1 MRPKASNPTRSVKR
15 PCMMSATQTHQ
26 IRIVGVNSDKPRIGI
41 KRTYLDQEKPSPSS
55 LTGDTSHVKKPIGEK
70 SRENIRNTHSRP
82 KPTQSYGEL
91 MVFVEVRKIQDDLAQ
106 CQSWSES
113 RDDRPLTSG
122 MNPPCST
129 PSSALQTR
137 NDSRPLSQ
145 NCAAATKLQRVSCIG
160 IHLSGPIHLET
171 S

>member
-1 MRPKASNPTRSVKR
+1 MRQAFGPSHRAGWMPIDGNRKK
-15 PCMMSATQTHQ
+15 PC
-26 IRIVGVNSDKPRIGI
+26 
-41 KRTYLDQEKPSPSS
+41 PSS
-55 LTGDTSHVKKPIGEK
+55 LTGDTSHVKKPIGKK

-82 KPTQSYGEL
+82 EPTQSDGEL
-91 MVFVEVRKIQDDLAQ
+91 MVFVEVRQIQDDLGQ

-113 RDDRPLTSG
+113 HDDGPWPLTSG

-171 S
+171 SCEGSSEQRNASLNTVFPRL